1 MVTHATRPIIL
12 SGCKA
17 VYLLDILNPAKI
29 EARLHTQIGKR
40 LRLLMAE
47 RGLSATQLAKNAD
60 VKPSFIYDVIHG
72 KSTNPSVVK
81 LSQIAAAMEVDIA
94 SLLMEEQPV
103 TASSHRPRKL
113 QLDTERN
120 DNYVTIS
127 SILVE
132 ASMGGGTIV
141 TSEEQ
146 GKPYY
151 FRQEWI
157 RDRLGVTHDDL
168 RMIFVRGDS
177 MEPTLCAGDM
187 ILIDITKKSPT
198 PPGIFVLFDGFG
210 LVAKRLEFISNTT
223 PPAIRIISD
232 NAQYSAYERTID
244 ELHIIGRVVWFA
256 REM

>member
-1 MVTHATRPIIL
+1 MYTL
-12 SGCKA
+12 
-17 VYLLDILNPAKI
+17 
-29 EARLHTQIGKR
+29 IGDR
-40 LRLLMAE
+40 LRRLMAE
-47 RGLSATQLAKNAD
+47 RGLNAAQLAKNAN

-72 KSTNPSVVK
+72 KSTNPSIVK
-81 LSQIAAAMEVDIA
+81 LAQIAEVMDVDIA
-94 SLLMEEQPV
+94 SLVGGQEKYTPPPGAREP
-103 TASSHRPRKL
+103 APKKRKL
-113 QLDTERN
+113 HMDMQGGN
-120 DNYVTIS
+120 DDYVTIS

-132 ASMGGGTIV
+132 ASMGGGTVV
-141 TSEEQ
+141 TSEEK

-151 FRQEWI
+151 FRKEWI
-157 RDRLGVTHDDL
+157 RDRLGVSSADL

-210 LVAKRLEFISNTT
+210 LVTKRLEFISNTN

-232 NAQYSAYERTID
+232 NPQYSAYQRTID

-256 REM
+256 REL